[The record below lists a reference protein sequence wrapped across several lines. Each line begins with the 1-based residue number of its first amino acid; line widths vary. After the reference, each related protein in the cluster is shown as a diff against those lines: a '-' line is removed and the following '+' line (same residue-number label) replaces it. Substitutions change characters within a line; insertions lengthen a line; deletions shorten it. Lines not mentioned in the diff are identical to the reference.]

1 VLSEK
6 NVPAPATDVLFFDSA
21 LVTFRLGTGEGAA
34 FAVTGRERLDMDS
47 AVFFFAS
54 FLPKSKIDHVNRTDG
69 RSSCSHDKE

>member
-1 VLSEK
+1 MLSEK

-47 AVFFFAS
+47 AVFFLPLFA
-54 FLPKSKIDHVNRTDG
+54 
-69 RSSCSHDKE
+69 